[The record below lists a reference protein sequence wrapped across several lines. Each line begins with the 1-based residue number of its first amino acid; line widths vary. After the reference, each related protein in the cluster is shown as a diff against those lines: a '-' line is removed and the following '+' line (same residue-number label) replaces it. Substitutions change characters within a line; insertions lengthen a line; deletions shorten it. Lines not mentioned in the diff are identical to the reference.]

1 MHLLRD
7 IARRARQGILPT
19 LGLALIAYFL
29 YHTVEGE
36 RGLASYLSLQQEV
49 RAAKAEL
56 KRTTTERAAA
66 EARVSLLRAD
76 HLDPDLLEERA
87 RILLNYGHPDDLI
100 ILLPPAP

>member
-1 MHLLRD
+1 MTLLRD
-7 IARRARQGILPT
+7 IMARARQGILPT

-29 YHTVEGE
+29 YHTIEGE
-36 RGLASYLSLQQEV
+36 RGLMSYLSLRQDV

-56 KRTTTERAAA
+56 QRTSAERAAA
-66 EARVSLLRAD
+66 ETRVALLRAD

-100 ILLPPAP
+100 ILLPPVR